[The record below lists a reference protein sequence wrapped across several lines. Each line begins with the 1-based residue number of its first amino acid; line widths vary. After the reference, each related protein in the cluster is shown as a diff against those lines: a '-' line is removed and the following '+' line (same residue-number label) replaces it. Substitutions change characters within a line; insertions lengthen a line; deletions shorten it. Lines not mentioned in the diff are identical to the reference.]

1 MSVSKIDSSALKD
14 NESQSSSLIT
24 EQILTKSELNDINNI
39 INTKKI
45 ITKSENPN
53 PLIIIVI
60 IVAMVILFYLVYVT
74 QIKNSLE
81 GRWYDDNDKVYFIDH
96 CKFKDILVV
105 SSKNSNVKGIVKD
118 DIVILFY
125 KNTTKLG
132 IYLNN
137 CIKWTDNTTWC
148 KILLR

>member
-60 IVAMVILFYLVYVT
+60 IVAMVILFYLVYVNT
-74 QIKNSLE
+74 IKQN
-81 GRWYDDNDKVYFIDH
+81 
-96 CKFKDILVV
+96 
-105 SSKNSNVKGIVKD
+105 
-118 DIVILFY
+118 
-125 KNTTKLG
+125 
-132 IYLNN
+132 
-137 CIKWTDNTTWC
+137 
-148 KILLR
+148 

>member
-1 MSVSKIDSSALKD
+1 MSTD
-14 NESQSSSLIT
+14 ESQSSSLIT
-24 EQILTKSELNDINNI
+24 EQILTKSELNDINNV
-39 INTKKI
+39 INAKKM

-60 IVAMVILFYLVYVT
+60 IVAMIILFYLVYVT
-74 QIKNSLE
+74 QIKNSLK
-81 GRWYDDNDKVYFIDH
+81 GRWYDNNDKVYFVDH

-105 SSKNSNVKGIVKD
+105 SSKNSTVKGIVKD
-118 DIVILFY
+118 DIVLLFY
-125 KNTTKLG
+125 KNKTKMG

-137 CIKWTDNTTWC
+137 CIKWTDNTTWN